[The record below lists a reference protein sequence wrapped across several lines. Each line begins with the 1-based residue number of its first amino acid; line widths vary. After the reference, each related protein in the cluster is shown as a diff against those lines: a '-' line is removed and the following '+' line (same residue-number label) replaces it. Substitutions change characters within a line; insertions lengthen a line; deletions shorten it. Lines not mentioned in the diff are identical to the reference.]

1 MPELFIGGGW
11 AEGAVP
17 RGGGARPDD
26 QALAF
31 GREPGFPGPAEHRE
45 IGHVRRDPPPRPRGW
60 FG

>member
-1 MPELFIGGGW
+1 MPELFIGGGR

-31 GREPGFPGPAEHRE
+31 GREPGLTGPAERRE
-45 IGHVRRDPPPRPRGW
+45 IRHVRHDLPPRPRGW